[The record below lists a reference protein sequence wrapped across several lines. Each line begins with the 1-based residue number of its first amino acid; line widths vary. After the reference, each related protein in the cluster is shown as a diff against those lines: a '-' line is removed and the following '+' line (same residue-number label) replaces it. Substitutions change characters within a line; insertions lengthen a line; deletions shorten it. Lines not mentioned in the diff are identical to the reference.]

1 MQEKPNRCGYVAIV
15 GAPNAGKSTLL
26 NRIVGTKL
34 AIVTPK
40 AQTTRNRM
48 LGITQR
54 DQAQIIF
61 VDTPGIFAAKEKF
74 EKAMVESALSGARDA
89 DLILMVVDAER
100 GITRQLENVLER
112 IKGLSAPKF
121 LLLNKVDKAAKSEL
135 LALTKALSDKA
146 SFERVFMISAKT
158 GDGVEDVLNLV
169 SEGMPEGPWLF
180 PEDQLTDLSER
191 FIAAEI
197 TRERLFMKLQQEIP
211 YQIMVETEAWE
222 ERRDGSVKIQ
232 QVIYVTSEAH
242 KKIVIGHRG
251 ELLKEIGEKSRQ
263 QMERL
268 QGRRVHLFLF
278 VKVVQ
283 DWKQKR
289 EFYQA
294 LGLDYSS

>member
-1 MQEKPNRCGYVAIV
+1 MQEKPKRCGYVAIV

-89 DLILMVVDAER
+89 DLMLVVVDAER
-100 GITRQLENVLER
+100 GITRQLEDVLER
-112 IKGLSAPKF
+112 IKSLPAPKF
-121 LLLNKVDKAAKSEL
+121 LLLNKVDKAVKSEL
-135 LALTKALSDKA
+135 LVLTKTLSEKT

-289 EFYQA
+289 EFYNA
-294 LGLDYSS
+294 LGLEY